1 MDSRSMGPSN
11 SEHKELGYKE
21 GSGLSQLALRGS
33 DIHATYGPLYIAK
46 ACNSPCLHVEVMEVV
61 AVKLDDAA
69 DVALV
74 DFLVGA
80 AAADVHPDGDV
91 LPHVDGVL
99 VVAAQV
105 APPLEHFSA
114 AASAA
119 NLFVLCVPQDDP
131 VAGAAGGNSEGKVRV
146 KVLATR
152 YPRFSPLRNC
162 SMMRYT

>member
-1 MDSRSMGPSN
+1 MSYLCISSIQGWTNKWARGCAISCLTV
-11 SEHKELGYKE
+11 K
-21 GSGLSQLALRGS
+21 GSQE
-33 DIHATYGPLYIAK
+33 ATFTQPKAHSIAK
-46 ACNSPCLHVEVMEVV
+46 ACNSPCLHVEVVEVV
-61 AVKLDDAA
+61 AVELDDAA

-74 DFLVGA
+74 DLLVGA

-119 NLFVLCVPQDDP
+119 NLFVLCVPQDDS
-131 VAGAAGGNSEGKVRV
+131 VTGAAGGNSEGKVRV
-146 KVLATR
+146 
-152 YPRFSPLRNC
+152 
-162 SMMRYT
+162 